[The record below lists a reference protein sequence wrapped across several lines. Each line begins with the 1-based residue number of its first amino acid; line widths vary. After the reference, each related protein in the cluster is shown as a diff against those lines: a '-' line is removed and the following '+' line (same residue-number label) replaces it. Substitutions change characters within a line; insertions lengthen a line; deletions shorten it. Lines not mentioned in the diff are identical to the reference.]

1 MKRKRDYCVDPYG
14 SHKTK
19 RCATVQGASRALAA
33 KVNDRRIKTG
43 TPLCLSCRKS
53 LVKAPDSL
61 PPEES
66 EKSSDSPDSRDDME
80 APFENESS
88 GSHDSHDSHD
98 IMDDVEQKSAS
109 ATVTEVLA
117 SLGQSPIITSEYLVR
132 SIADNDQPCIIQ
144 FMEANLSY
152 QSATEHKWGFL
163 CHLIPFG
170 RSRPLKGCAI

>member
-1 MKRKRDYCVDPYG
+1 MQF
-14 SHKTK
+14 
-19 RCATVQGASRALAA
+19 ATSR
-33 KVNDRRIKTG
+33 I
-43 TPLCLSCRKS
+43 RKS
-53 LVKAPDSL
+53 P
-61 PPEES
+61 
-66 EKSSDSPDSRDDME
+66 DSPDSQNDME
-80 APFENESS
+80 APFHENESS
-88 GSHDSHDSHD
+88 GSHDSS
-98 IMDDVEQKSAS
+98 IMDDVEKKNAS

-117 SLGQSPIITSEYLVR
+117 SLGQRPIITSEYLVR

>member
-1 MKRKRDYCVDPYG
+1 MKRRRDYCVNPYG

-19 RCATVQGASRALAA
+19 RCATVQGASRALAT
-33 KVNDRRIKTG
+33 KVNARRIKTG
-43 TPLCLSCRKS
+43 TPLCLPCRKS
-53 LVKAPDSL
+53 LVKAPCSL
-61 PPEES
+61 RPAES
-66 EKSSDSPDSRDDME
+66 EKSPDSPDSQNDME
-80 APFENESS
+80 APFHENESS
-88 GSHDSHDSHD
+88 GSHDSS
-98 IMDDVEQKSAS
+98 IMDDVEKKNAS

-117 SLGQSPIITSEYLVR
+117 SLGQRPIITSEYLVR